1 MNWRTTLALAAIAIA
16 VFAYFRFFELKQP
29 STEEARR
36 QAQNVVKFDRT
47 KIDGVIIQNGDEKI
61 EIRRRDNKWRLET
74 PIKDQAD
81 GSLIENLFSDLENW
95 QKDATISA
103 KEIDADKSK
112 LNEYGLNKPK
122 LRLKLI
128 GQDRPPEILFGKDAA
143 LEGKM
148 YVRFED
154 SKETFL
160 AGQSIKKDIDKKAE
174 EFRDRKLTDLST
186 AQVSRLVLK
195 TPAGEMELQ
204 KKTDH
209 WDIMKPLR
217 ARANEQKVGDLIAEV
232 TSARIQQFVADDR
245 GDLNAYGLTEPRGSI
260 TLFGPEE
267 KKDQKVEIG
276 GSIKV
281 FGQENKGQMLQIGAV
296 PQKGKDQVYVRFAPR
311 GFVYTLPKRIEEILN
326 TKPDDLRDHHLVRI
340 DTNILDRITIDAP
353 GKGKTVLA
361 RKGDDWI
368 IATRKNTPADSGE
381 VRRFIDTL
389 QNEQV
394 TRFVEDVAS
403 NLPKYG
409 LDKPQLQLTFSSFAS
424 ENTAETR
431 AGEQAFATVAF
442 GKLDGDNVYAR
453 LGDEPFVV
461 AVRRTLLDQVS
472 TNPLQWQEMSI
483 FKVKPEQFH
492 RLSVVAKHEATLARD
507 AKGEWSWVTGSGPI
521 NQINLQSLLN
531 TLSNL
536 RAVRW
541 IGPTIPQH
549 GFDKPQLAISF
560 TTSPDDKISHRLF
573 IGSAA
578 GNGTWFA
585 HVDERE
591 GTFVINDSDFNGL
604 RLPLAIAPGSPPAP
618 AAGTNA
624 SPIPSASGSPA
635 STPPR

>member
-1 MNWRTTLALAAIAIA
+1 MNWRTTLVLAAIALA
-16 VFAYFRFFELKQP
+16 VFAYFRFFELKHP
-29 STEEARR
+29 STEEAKR

-74 PIKDQAD
+74 PIKDQVD
-81 GSLIENLFSDLENW
+81 SSLIENLFSDLESW

-122 LRLKLI
+122 LKLKLI

-148 YVRFED
+148 YVRLGD

-160 AGQSIKKDIDKKAE
+160 AGQSIKKDIDKKPE
-174 EFRDRKLTDLST
+174 EFRDRKLTDLNT

-204 KKTDH
+204 KKSDH

-217 ARANEQKVGDLIAEV
+217 ARANEQKVGDLIAQV

-245 GDLNAYGLTEPRGSI
+245 GDLNAYGLAQPRGSV

-281 FGQENKGQMLQIGAV
+281 FGQEDKGQVLQIGAI
-296 PQKGKDQVYVRFAPR
+296 PQKEKDQVYVRFAPR

-340 DTNILDRITIDAP
+340 DTNILDRIAIDAP

-361 RKGDDWI
+361 RNGDDWT
-368 IATRKNTPADSGE
+368 IASRKNTPANSGQ

-442 GKLDGDNVYAR
+442 GKVDGDNVYVR
-453 LGDEPFVV
+453 LADEPFVV
-461 AVRRTLLDQVS
+461 AVRRTLLDQIS
-472 TNPLQWQEMSI
+472 TDPLQWQEISI
-483 FKVKPEQFH
+483 FKVKPEQIH
-492 RLSVVAKHEATLARD
+492 RLS
-507 AKGEWSWVTGSGPI
+507 
-521 NQINLQSLLN
+521 
-531 TLSNL
+531 
-536 RAVRW
+536 
-541 IGPTIPQH
+541 
-549 GFDKPQLAISF
+549 
-560 TTSPDDKISHRLF
+560 
-573 IGSAA
+573 
-578 GNGTWFA
+578 
-585 HVDERE
+585 
-591 GTFVINDSDFNGL
+591 
-604 RLPLAIAPGSPPAP
+604 
-618 AAGTNA
+618 
-624 SPIPSASGSPA
+624 
-635 STPPR
+635 